1 MKRVDA
7 WSAIFRFRCKHF
19 GCMITKIFTF
29 TANDEHGSDIWVQR
43 NPDFL
48 NLQGNENWFEKRVV

>member
-1 MKRVDA
+1 MRCVDA

-19 GCMITKIFTF
+19 GCTITKLFIKF
-29 TANDEHGSDIWVQR
+29 TANDEHNSDIRVQR

-48 NLQGNENWFEKRVV
+48 NLQGKRKLV